1 MKSRKLIYYRQN
13 KASYTLKK
21 SIFNKA
27 NNTSKI
33 FDEIFAVL
41 SHFLLLVLMI
51 IPAKTNKPYILPPK
65 VTIYGGIFL
74 PMLFNCF

>member
-1 MKSRKLIYYRQN
+1 MSKL
-13 KASYTLKK
+13 
-21 SIFNKA
+21 NKA
-27 NNTSKI
+27 NNTSI
-33 FDEIFAVL
+33 FFDEILAVL

-51 IPAKTNKPYILPPK
+51 IPAKTNKPYTLPPK